1 MFIMITAITIII
13 SIMIM
18 IISYVGKDINSVCFW
33 GALAILN
40 YLTVIVVMLCKIGGS
55 L

>member
-1 MFIMITAITIII
+1 MFMILTGITVIIATI
-13 SIMIM
+13 IM
-18 IISYVGKDINSVCFW
+18 IISYVWKDINSVCFW